1 MRWFSFL
8 FRFASRRS
16 EKLAPPPDLSLV
28 PPFPLFFSQTRKK
41 KRKRKPDLRKLSLRQ
56 NLLADASRILRL
68 ASAPQIEEL
77 VLHDNKLT
85 TAPDLSPFTSLRRLE
100 LSYNEIRS
108 LAPLSGETTNPGP
121 GVALEELYVAS
132 NKVSKIEGLEEFK
145 KLQILE
151 LGSNRLRVVEVSL
164 FFLASFFGF
173 RLAK

>member
-1 MRWFSFL
+1 M
-8 FRFASRRS
+8 
-16 EKLAPPPDLSLV
+16 PY
-28 PPFPLFFSQTRKK
+28 
-41 KRKRKPDLRKLSLRQ
+41 
-56 NLLADASRILRL
+56 
-68 ASAPQIEEL
+68 
-77 VLHDNKLT
+77 LHDNKLT

-164 FFLASFFGF
+164 FFSSSFFGF